1 MNQIKDF
8 LEYVFNV
15 FKIWVI
21 IQPWEQGLIVRK
33 GTSIRKVDGGI
44 YFKIP
49 YIDSVYVQETRTR
62 MVQATL
68 QTLTTKDG
76 KTITLNSA
84 FGYKIK
90 DIEKL
95 YSSLYHPEG
104 TVTNIIMGHVSDF
117 IWTNSSLEIT
127 PYLIEKHVLDKMIT
141 TDYGLVFEYFKITN
155 FASVRTFRLIQDNQ
169 SWVDNSLKLDDK
181 K

>member
-8 LEYVFNV
+8 FEYAFNV

-21 IQPWEQGLIVRK
+21 IQPWEQGLIVRNGK
-33 GTSIRKVDGGI
+33 GIRKVDGGI

-62 MVQATL
+62 MVQACI

-90 DIEKL
+90 DLEML

-104 TVTNIIMGHVSDF
+104 TLTNMAMGYVSDF
-117 IWTNSSLEIT
+117 IWTHDAKDIT
-127 PYLIEKHVLDKMIT
+127 PFGIEKSVLDKLKSV
-141 TDYGLVFEYFKITN
+141 DYGITFEYFKITN
-155 FASVRTFRLIQDNQ
+155 FASVRTYRLIQDGQ
-169 SWVDNSLKLDDK
+169 SWVDNSLRLDEK

>member
-8 LEYVFNV
+8 FEYVFNV
-15 FKIWVI
+15 FKIWII

-33 GTSIRKVDGGI
+33 GERVRKVNGGI

-49 YIDSVYVQETRTR
+49 YLDSVYVQETRTR
-62 MVQATL
+62 MVQACL

-90 DIEKL
+90 DLEKL

-104 TVTNIIMGHVSDF
+104 TLTNMVMGYVSDF
-117 IWTNSSLEIT
+117 IWTNEAIEIT
-127 PYLIEKHVLDKMIT
+127 PSGIENAVLDKLKD
-141 TDYGLVFEYFKITN
+141 TDYGLTFEYFKVTN
-155 FASVRTFRLIQDNQ
+155 FASVRTFRLIQDSQ
-169 SWVDNSLKLDDK
+169 SWIDNGLKLDEK